1 MKIFRIVFTL
11 VTVLVATQS
20 CEKNHV
26 CECITFIN
34 GEEQPQIDNTYPIE
48 NMERRAAIETC
59 NEWDTT
65 EVTLDFDKYV
75 TNCELQ

>member
-1 MKIFRIVFTL
+1 MRIFKIVFTL
-11 VTVLVATQS
+11 LSVLFVAQS

-34 GEEQPQIDNTYPIE
+34 EDEQPQIDNTFPLT
-48 NMERRAAIETC
+48 NMDKRAAIETC
-59 NEWDTT
+59 NESDTT
-65 EVTLDFDKYV
+65 ETTLDFDKYV

>member
-1 MKIFRIVFTL
+1 MRIFKIVFTL
-11 VTVLVATQS
+11 LITLLATQS

-34 GEEQPQIDNTYPIE
+34 EEEQPQIDNTYPIT
-48 NMERRAAIETC
+48 NMGKRAAIEAC

-65 EVTLDFDKYV
+65 EVTLDFDEYV